1 MKSYDDALD
10 YIKSL
15 AGVNNFTTQEELN
28 IRTLFNRRF
37 KRAYNAID
45 SWPRY
50 LVSGEER
57 FLGDVVITD
66 VQSTNVE
73 SYVVRYM
80 NGAYVNVGIDNATS
94 KNIYIKAEDANS
106 VSKLEVGANVIAVG
120 MYYKDST
127 DGWTFSINR
136 VTKTED
142 KKFDVTFLETYVKEQ
157 YPTGN
162 DLTDVIPNG
171 NLTTTQSDT
180 SLNFVATV
188 ISEGQ
193 AVPYSQY
200 PKTKIGQFIRIYKD
214 KPNVRK
220 SSVEYDF
227 YMEQAGAYPM
237 NLIASPGSVF
247 VTYKKEFK
255 ELNLSTS
262 TFRAL
267 QQIPNEFFTYM
278 CYGTYADFLRF
289 DGQLSKAIIE
299 EDIAQDLLDTEI
311 EKVDIMNNTNLNFK
325 VQTHSTTQ
333 AR

>member
-1 MKSYDDALD
+1 MKSYDDGLD
-10 YIKSL
+10 YIKAL

-28 IRTLFNRRF
+28 IRILFNRRF
-37 KRAYNAID
+37 KKAYNTID

-50 LVSGEER
+50 LVSGQER

-66 VQSTNVE
+66 VQSTNEE
-73 SYVVRYM
+73 SFVVRYM
-80 NGAYVNVGIDNATS
+80 NGAYRNIGIDNATS
-94 KNIYIKAEDANS
+94 KTLYMKAKDADTIS
-106 VSKLEVGANVIAVG
+106 ASAVGVGTITQG
-120 MYYKDST
+120 MYYKDGTS
-127 DGWTFSINR
+127 GWTFSDIR

-142 KKFDVTFLETYVKEQ
+142 KKFDVTLFDTYVKEEL
-157 YPTGN
+157 PTGQ
-162 DLTDVIPNG
+162 DLLDVDPTQF
-171 NLTTTQSDT
+171 TTTQSDAT
-180 SLNFVATV
+180 LNFTSSV

-193 AVPYSQY
+193 AVPYMQY
-200 PKTKIGQFIRIYKD
+200 PKVNIGQFIRIYKD

-227 YMEQAGAYPM
+227 FMEQAGAYPM

-247 VTYKKEFK
+247 VTYKKEFQEFK
-255 ELNLSTS
+255 LST
-262 TFRAL
+262 TTLRAL
-267 QQIPNEFFTYM
+267 AQVPNEFFTYI

-299 EDIAQDLLDTEI
+299 EDIADSILDTEI

>member
-1 MKSYDDALD
+1 MKSYDDGLD
-10 YIKSL
+10 YIKAL

-28 IRTLFNRRF
+28 IRILFNRRF

-57 FLGDVVITD
+57 FLGEVVITD
-66 VQSTNVE
+66 ILSTNEE
-73 SYVVRYM
+73 SFVVRYM
-80 NGAYVNVGIDNATS
+80 NGAYRNIGIDNATS
-94 KNIYIKAEDANS
+94 KTLYMKAEYADTISAS
-106 VSKLEVGANVIAVG
+106 AVGVGTSTQG
-120 MYYKDST
+120 MYYKDGSS
-127 DGWTFSINR
+127 GWTFSDIT

-142 KKFDVTFLETYVKEQ
+142 KKFDVTLSDTYVKEQ
-157 YPTGN
+157 YPAAV
-162 DLTDVIPNG
+162 DLLDVDPTQF
-171 NLTTTQSDT
+171 TTTQGDAT
-180 SLNFVATV
+180 LNFLSSV

-193 AVPYSQY
+193 AVPYIQY
-200 PKTKIGQFIRIYKD
+200 PKANIGQFVRIYKD

-220 SSVEYDF
+220 SSIEYDF

-255 ELNLSTS
+255 EFDLSNT
-262 TFRAL
+262 TLRAK
-267 QQIPNEFFTYM
+267 QQVPNEFFTYI

-299 EDIAQDLLDTEI
+299 EDIAESILDTEM